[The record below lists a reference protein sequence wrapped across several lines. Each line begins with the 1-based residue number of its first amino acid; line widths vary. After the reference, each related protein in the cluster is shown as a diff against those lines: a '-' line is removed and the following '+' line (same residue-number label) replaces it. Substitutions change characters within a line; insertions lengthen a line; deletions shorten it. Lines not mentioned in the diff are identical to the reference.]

1 MPDDPP
7 RPPRRLPPG
16 AWAALT
22 VCGFAVL
29 LYGALGSGPEPAHE
43 QTPAAWQQWLA
54 ALVLALPLSWARR
67 RPVPVLAA
75 LLTGMVVATALHTRT
90 GQLWPL
96 VLAADVLV
104 GLITAT
110 ASRRTGVTAAI
121 VTLAVQEAVWQLD
134 LWTSGGRSRAL
145 AVGMVALTVL
155 IALFVLLA
163 CITGTAVRQRRE
175 YTAALHTHAA
185 AEAATAERLRIA
197 RELHD
202 LVAHSIGIIAFQSGA
217 ARRVIDTRPG
227 DAKTALTAIEAT
239 SRDTLKELRHVLGT
253 LRDTR
258 PTGLSDMD
266 HLTETAAAAAV
277 HVDVRWRGRR
287 RPLPAHL
294 DQAAFRIVQES
305 VTNVIRHA
313 DTDHCQVL
321 LDCSDDELRIE
332 IIDEGISTTPRETG
346 YGIPG
351 MRERVALL
359 SGHFT
364 AGPRADGG
372 FRVTARLP
380 LPREAG

>member
-7 RPPRRLPPG
+7 RPPRRLPPV

-22 VCGFAVL
+22 VCGFVVV

-43 QTPAAWQQWLA
+43 QPPAAWQQWVA
-54 ALVLALPLSWARR
+54 ALVLALPLGWARR
-67 RPVPVLAA
+67 RPSPVLAA
-75 LLTGMVVATALHTRT
+75 LLTGMVVATALHART
-90 GQLWPL
+90 GQIWPL

-110 ASRRTGVTAAI
+110 ASRRAGVTAAI

-134 LWTSGGRSRAL
+134 LWTSGGQSRAL

-163 CITGTAVRQRRE
+163 WIAGITVRQRRE
-175 YTAALHTHAA
+175 YSVARHTHAA

-202 LVAHSIGIIAFQSGA
+202 MIAHSIGIIAFQSGA
-217 ARRVIDTRPG
+217 ARRVIDTRPD
-227 DAKTALTAIEAT
+227 DAKTALTAIEVT
-239 SRDTLKELRHVLGT
+239 SRDTLKELRHVLGA

-258 PTGLSDMD
+258 PTGLSDVD
-266 HLTETAAAAAV
+266 RLTEMAAAADV

-287 RPLPAHL
+287 RPLPVTL
-294 DQAAFRIVQES
+294 DQSAFRIIQES
-305 VTNVIRHA
+305 VTNVTRHA
-313 DTDHCQVL
+313 NTDHCQVL
-321 LDCSDDELRIE
+321 IDYSDEELRIE
-332 IIDEGISTTPRETG
+332 ILDEGTGATSGETG

-359 SGHFT
+359 DGHFS
-364 AGPRADGG
+364 AGPRAEGG